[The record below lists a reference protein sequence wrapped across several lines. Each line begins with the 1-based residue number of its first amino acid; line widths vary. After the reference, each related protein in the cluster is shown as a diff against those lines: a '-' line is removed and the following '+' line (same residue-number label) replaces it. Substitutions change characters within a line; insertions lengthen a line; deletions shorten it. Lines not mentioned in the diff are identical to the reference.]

1 MQGRGAGR
9 DGPGALPPRP
19 LHDGGRPMRT
29 GVRRSARR
37 DWRPVSGSAHEDGGS
52 ALVLMGYPSFS
63 TVSPRSRGLPF
74 PRHGALLAG
83 DGGPDAGIGMMTR
96 RC

>member
-29 GVRRSARR
+29 GVDPGERGFGT
-37 DWRPVSGSAHEDGGS
+37 RPHGSTP
-52 ALVLMGYPSFS
+52 VLMGYPSFS

-96 RC
+96 RG